1 MIPLTFAKY
10 FLLLIIL
17 ETLLLRM
24 PMFIYKYWY
33 YKRQG
38 VTFFKGLYPIYGN
51 FFTVC
56 RLMSET
62 PKKDYVPFGPMLEES
77 FGEGETPPAIVVA
90 MMQPQP
96 MIVLNTA
103 EALTDIYITKNKFFD
118 KDPMARI
125 SLGTLFGDSIILA
138 SSNEEWAKKRKILS
152 SAFYKDKLVRMTD
165 TIRKVVAQKIE
176 EFEHNYVA
184 TGEPM
189 DIVREMGDLQMR
201 IILVSAF
208 GLTNLN

>member
-1 MIPLTFAKY
+1 
-10 FLLLIIL
+10 
-17 ETLLLRM
+17 
-24 PMFIYKYWY
+24 
-33 YKRQG
+33 
-38 VTFFKGLYPIYGN
+38 
-51 FFTVC
+51 
-56 RLMSET
+56 
-62 PKKDYVPFGPMLEES
+62 
-77 FGEGETPPAIVVA
+77 
-90 MMQPQP
+90 